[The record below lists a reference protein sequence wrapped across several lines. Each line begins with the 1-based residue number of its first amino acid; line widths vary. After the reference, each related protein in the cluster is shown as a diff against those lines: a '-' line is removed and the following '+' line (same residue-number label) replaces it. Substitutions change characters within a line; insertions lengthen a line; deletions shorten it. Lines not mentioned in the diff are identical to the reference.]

1 MDNIETEQRRPG
13 SFMVNEVG
21 TISRQTVTVTGGHFV
36 VGQVLGKI
44 ENSGCF
50 TAFDP
55 TASDGSEKACGIL
68 YAQVDASA
76 ADQTAT
82 AIVRLVEVA
91 GSELTWPEGITDEAK
106 NVAIATLADDHMIVV
121 R

>member
-1 MDNIETEQRRPG
+1 MNPIKTEQRRPG
-13 SFMVNEVG
+13 AFIVNEVG
-21 TISRQTVTVTGGHFV
+21 TISRATVTVTGGHFMA
-36 VGQVLGKI
+36 GQVLGKI

-55 TASDGSEKACGIL
+55 NASDGSKKPCGIL
-68 YAQVDASA
+68 YAQVDAST
-76 ADQTAT
+76 ADQAAT

-91 GSELTWPEGITDEAK
+91 GSELTWPDDISDAAK
-106 NVAIATLADDHMIVV
+106 NLAIATLADAHMIIV